1 MQQKASEN
9 NPRLFSSGGVN
20 VAAGNGNIRAYKKP
34 INLNIGMI
42 FFAVILLYVIICVFI
57 YFNKKQIYG
66 YEVKT
71 GSLSETNVYEAI
83 ALREESV
90 ITSTNAGYINY
101 FAKEGERIGAYQLV
115 CTVDESGQI
124 LELVDG
130 ADNSEVLL
138 SEKDLLEI
146 RGQVADFAGS
156 FNKNHFSTTYDF
168 KFNIDGSVL
177 KFANS
182 NLLNNISSLY
192 GSSVGNSINVC
203 NAPES
208 GIVIY
213 SVDGYEDK
221 TASDISKEWFEK
233 ENYEKVQLINN
244 DIVENGDAIFKLAT
258 DERWSLL
265 FPLEKSRAD
274 ELLEEEYVKVRFL
287 KNQNESWGKVSVVTG
302 TDNETYVQLT
312 FTNSMITFA
321 TDRYV
326 DIELILDVESG
337 LKVPNSA
344 IVEKEFFLIPTS
356 FVQKGGKN
364 ANMGVLRET
373 YNEDGSVIPE
383 FIEVTIYNEEN
394 GEYYLD
400 DSILRAGDNLL
411 RTDSNE
417 KHTVSKSGTLV
428 GVYNIN
434 KGYADFKQI
443 QILNQ
448 NDEYSIIKSNTQY
461 GLIAYDHIVLDAE
474 SVNEDEFIY
483 D

>member
-1 MQQKASEN
+1 VATGKEN
-9 NPRLFSSGGVN
+9 V
-20 VAAGNGNIRAYKKP
+20 RAYKKP

-42 FFAVILLYVIICVFI
+42 FFAVILLYVIICVFM

-66 YEVKT
+66 YEVKS

-83 ALREESV
+83 ALREETV
-90 ITSTNAGYINY
+90 VTSPNPGYINY

-124 LELVDG
+124 LELLDS
-130 ADNSEVLL
+130 ADDSEVLL
-138 SEKDLLEI
+138 SDRDLSEI
-146 RGQVADFAGS
+146 RGQVADFAGA
-156 FNKNHFSTTYDF
+156 FQKNHFAAAYDF
-168 KFNIDGSVL
+168 KFNVEGSVL

-182 NLLNNISSLY
+182 NLLNNINNLY
-192 GSSVGNSINVC
+192 GSSLGSSINVC

-208 GIVIY
+208 GIVVY

-221 TASDISKEWFEK
+221 KASEISEEWFEK
-233 ENYEKVQLINN
+233 EIYEKKQLINN
-244 DIVENGDAIFKLAT
+244 NIVESGDTIYKLAT
-258 DERWSLL
+258 SERWSLL
-265 FPLEKSRAD
+265 FPLEKDRAE

-287 KNQNESWGKVSVVTG
+287 KNQNESWGKVDVITG
-302 TDNETYVQLT
+302 LDSKTYVQLS

-321 TDRYV
+321 TDRFV
-326 DIELILDVESG
+326 DIELIIDVESG

-344 IVEKEFFLIPTS
+344 IVEKEFFLIPTT
-356 FVQKGGKN
+356 FVEKGGKN
-364 ANMGVLRET
+364 GSMGVLRET
-373 YNEDGSVIPE
+373 YNEDGSAIPE
-383 FIEVTIYNEEN
+383 FIEVNIYNEEN
-394 GEYYLD
+394 GEYYID

-411 RTDSNE
+411 RTNSNE

-448 NDEYSIIKSNTQY
+448 NEEYSIIQSNTKY

>member
-1 MQQKASEN
+1 MAT
-9 NPRLFSSGGVN
+9 
-20 VAAGNGNIRAYKKP
+20 GNGNVRAYKKP
-34 INLNIGMI
+34 LNLNMGMI
-42 FFAVILLYVIICVFI
+42 FFAVILLYVIICVFM

-66 YEVKT
+66 YEVKS

-83 ALREESV
+83 ALREEVVVNSA
-90 ITSTNAGYINY
+90 NDGYINY

-124 LELVDG
+124 LDLMDG
-130 ADNSEVLL
+130 IDNSQVLL
-138 SEKDLLEI
+138 SEKDLMEI
-146 RGQVADFAGS
+146 RDEVADFAGS
-156 FNKNHFSTTYDF
+156 FNKNHFSTAYDF

-177 KFANS
+177 KFANT
-182 NLLNNISSLY
+182 NLLENINGLY
-192 GSSVGNSINVC
+192 GTDIGGAINIC
-203 NAPES
+203 NAPTS
-208 GIVIY
+208 GIVVY

-221 TASDISKEWFEK
+221 TASEISQEWFEK
-233 ENYEKVQLINN
+233 DKYEKVQLISNN
-244 DIVENGDAIFKLAT
+244 IVENGDVIYKLAT

-265 FPLEKSRAD
+265 FPLEKERAQ
-274 ELLEEEYVKVRFL
+274 ELLKEEYVKVRFL
-287 KNQNESWGKVSVVTG
+287 KNQNESWGKVNIITG
-302 TDNETYVQLT
+302 LDNETYVELS

-344 IVEKEFFLIPTS
+344 IVEKEFFLIPAT
-356 FVQKGGKN
+356 FVEKGGKN
-364 ANMGVLRET
+364 STMGVLRET

-383 FIEVTIYNEEN
+383 FIEVSIYNEEN
-394 GEYYLD
+394 GEYYID

-411 RTDSNE
+411 RTNSNE
-417 KHTVSKSGTLV
+417 RHTVSKSGTLV

-448 NDEYSIIKSNTQY
+448 NEEYSIIRSNTQY
-461 GLIAYDHIVLDAE
+461 GLVAYDHIVLDAE
-474 SVNEDEFIY
+474 SVNEDEFIF

>member
-1 MQQKASEN
+1 
-9 NPRLFSSGGVN
+9 
-20 VAAGNGNIRAYKKP
+20 
-34 INLNIGMI
+34 MI
-42 FFAVILLYVIICVFI
+42 FFAVILLYVIICVFM
-57 YFNKKQIYG
+57 YFDKKQIYG
-66 YEVKT
+66 YEVKA

-83 ALREESV
+83 ALREETV
-90 ITSTNAGYINY
+90 VKSTNAGYINY

-124 LELVDG
+124 LELVNSVDG
-130 ADNSEVLL
+130 SEVLL
-138 SEKDLLEI
+138 GEKDLSEI

-156 FNKNHFSTTYDF
+156 FQKNHFSTVYDF
-168 KFNIDGSVL
+168 KFTIDGSVL

-182 NLLNNISSLY
+182 NLLNNINSLY
-192 GSSVGNSINVC
+192 STSIGSSINVC

-208 GIVIY
+208 GIVVY
-213 SVDGYEDK
+213 SVDGYEGKK
-221 TASDISKEWFEK
+221 TSEISIDWFEK

-244 DIVENGDAIFKLAT
+244 DIVESGDIIYKLST

-265 FPLEKSRAD
+265 FPLENERAQA
-274 ELLEEEYVKVRFL
+274 LLEEEYVKVRFL
-287 KNQNESWGKVSVVTG
+287 KNQNESWGKVNVITG
-302 TDNETYVQLT
+302 QDNETYVQLT

-321 TDRYV
+321 TDRFV

-344 IVEKEFFLIPTS
+344 IVEKEFFLIPTA
-356 FVQKGGKN
+356 FVEKGGKN
-364 ANMGVLRET
+364 GNQGVLRET
-373 YNEDGSVIPE
+373 YNEDGSAIPE
-383 FIEVTIYNEEN
+383 FIEVSIYNEEN
-394 GEYYLD
+394 GEYYID
-400 DSILRAGDNLL
+400 DSVLRAGDNLL
-411 RTDSNE
+411 RTNSNE
-417 KHTVSKSGTLV
+417 RHTVSKSGTLV

-448 NDEYSIIKSNTQY
+448 NEEYSIIKSNTNY

-483 D
+483 E

>member
-1 MQQKASEN
+1 V
-9 NPRLFSSGGVN
+9 P
-20 VAAGNGNIRAYKKP
+20 AGNGNVRAYKKP

-42 FFAVILLYVIICVFI
+42 FFAVILLYVIICVFM
-57 YFNKKQIYG
+57 YFDKKQIYG
-66 YEVKT
+66 YEVKA

-83 ALREESV
+83 ALREETV
-90 ITSTNAGYINY
+90 VKSTNAGYINY
-101 FAKEGERIGAYQLV
+101 FAKEGERTGAYQLV

-124 LELVDG
+124 LELVNSIDG
-130 ADNSEVLL
+130 EEVLL
-138 SEKDLLEI
+138 GEKDLLEI

-156 FNKNHFSTTYDF
+156 FQKNHFSTVYDF

-177 KFANS
+177 KYANS
-182 NLLNNISSLY
+182 NLLNNINSLY
-192 GSSVGNSINVC
+192 STSIGSSINVC

-208 GIVIY
+208 GIVVY
-213 SVDGYEDK
+213 SVDGYEGK
-221 TASDISKEWFEK
+221 NASEISMDWFEK
-233 ENYEKVQLINN
+233 ENYEKIQLINN
-244 DIVENGDAIFKLAT
+244 DIVESGDIIYKLAT

-265 FPLEKSRAD
+265 FPLEKERAD
-274 ELLEEEYVKVRFL
+274 ALLEEEYVKVRFL
-287 KNQNESWGKVSVVTG
+287 KNQNESWGKVSVITG
-302 TDNETYVQLT
+302 QDNETYVQLT

-321 TDRYV
+321 TDRFV

-344 IVEKEFFLIPTS
+344 IVEKEFFLIPVD
-356 FVQKGGKN
+356 FVEKGGKN
-364 ANMGVLRET
+364 GNQGVLRET
-373 YNEDGSVIPE
+373 YNEDGSAIPE
-383 FIEVTIYNEEN
+383 FIEVSIYNEEN
-394 GEYYLD
+394 GEYYID
-400 DSILRAGDNLL
+400 DSVLRAGDNLL
-411 RTDSNE
+411 RTNSNE

-448 NDEYSIIKSNTQY
+448 NEEYSIIKSNTNY

-483 D
+483 E

>member
-1 MQQKASEN
+1 M
-9 NPRLFSSGGVN
+9 
-20 VAAGNGNIRAYKKP
+20 AAGNGNVRAYKKP

-42 FFAVILLYVIICVFI
+42 FFAVILLYVIICVFM

-83 ALREESV
+83 ALREETV
-90 ITSTNAGYINY
+90 VNSTNAGYINY
-101 FAKEGERIGAYQLV
+101 FAKEGERTGAFQLV

-124 LELVDG
+124 LELVNTSEG
-130 ADNSEVLL
+130 SEVLL
-138 SEKDLLEI
+138 GEKDLMEI
-146 RGQVADFAGS
+146 RGQVADFASS
-156 FNKNHFSTTYDF
+156 FDKNHFSATYDF
-168 KFNIDGSVL
+168 KFNVDGSVL

-182 NLLNNISSLY
+182 NLLSNISSLY
-192 GSSVGNSINVC
+192 GTSIGNSINVC
-203 NAPES
+203 NAPQS
-208 GIVIY
+208 GIVVY
-213 SVDGYEDK
+213 SVDGYEGK
-221 TASDISKEWFEK
+221 SPSEISREWFER
-233 ENYEKVQLINN
+233 ENYEKIQLINN
-244 DIVENGDAIFKLAT
+244 DIVEAGEPIYKLAT

-265 FPLEKSRAD
+265 FPLEKERAD

-287 KNQNESWGKVSVVTG
+287 KNQNESWGKVSVITG
-302 TDNETYVQLT
+302 QDNETYVQLT

-344 IVEKEFFLIPTS
+344 IVEKEFFLIPTN
-356 FVQKGGKN
+356 FIEVGGKKGN
-364 ANMGVLRET
+364 KGVLRET

-383 FIEVTIYNEEN
+383 FIEVSIYNEEN
-394 GEYYLD
+394 GEYYID
-400 DSILRAGDNLL
+400 DSVLRAGDNLL

-417 KHTVSKSGTLV
+417 KFTVSKSGTLV

-448 NDEYSIIKSNTQY
+448 NEEYAIIRSNTNY

-474 SVNEDEFIY
+474 SVDEDEFIY

>member
-1 MQQKASEN
+1 M
-9 NPRLFSSGGVN
+9 
-20 VAAGNGNIRAYKKP
+20 AAGNGNVRAYKKP

-42 FFAVILLYVIICVFI
+42 FFAVILLYVIICVFM

-66 YEVKT
+66 YEVKS

-83 ALREESV
+83 ALREEV
-90 ITSTNAGYINY
+90 VVNSTNAGYINY

-124 LELVDG
+124 LELVDSI
-130 ADNSEVLL
+130 DSTQVLL
-138 SEKDLLEI
+138 GEKDLLEI
-146 RGQVADFAGS
+146 REQVADFAGS
-156 FNKNHFSTTYDF
+156 FHKNHFSTAYDF
-168 KFNIDGSVL
+168 KFSIDGSVL
-177 KFANS
+177 KFANT
-182 NLLNNISSLY
+182 NLLDNINSLY
-192 GSSVGNSINVC
+192 GTSIGSSINIC
-203 NAPES
+203 NAPTS
-208 GIVIY
+208 GIVVY
-213 SVDGYEDK
+213 SVDGYEGK
-221 TASDISKEWFEK
+221 TSSEISKEWFEK
-233 ENYEKVQLINN
+233 ENYEKVQLISNN
-244 DIVENGDAIFKLAT
+244 IVEDGDTIYKLAT

-265 FPLEKSRAD
+265 FPLEKERAQ

-287 KNQNESWGKVSVVTG
+287 KNQNESWGKVNMITG
-302 TDNETYVQLT
+302 LDNETYVELT

-344 IVEKEFFLIPTS
+344 IVEKEFFLIPTT
-356 FVQKGGKN
+356 FVEKGGKN
-364 ANMGVLRET
+364 ATMGVLRET

-383 FIEVTIYNEEN
+383 FIEVSIYNEEN
-394 GEYYLD
+394 GEYYID
-400 DSILRAGDNLL
+400 DSVLRAGDNLL

-417 KHTVSKSGTLV
+417 RHTVSKSGTLV

-448 NDEYSIIKSNTQY
+448 NEEYSIIQSNTKY

>member
-1 MQQKASEN
+1 MATGKEN
-9 NPRLFSSGGVN
+9 V
-20 VAAGNGNIRAYKKP
+20 RAYKKP

-42 FFAVILLYVIICVFI
+42 FFAVILLYVIICVFM

-66 YEVKT
+66 YEVKS

-83 ALREESV
+83 ALREETV
-90 ITSTNAGYINY
+90 VTSPNPGYINY

-124 LELVDG
+124 LELLDS
-130 ADNSEVLL
+130 ADDSEVLL
-138 SEKDLLEI
+138 SDRDLSEI
-146 RGQVADFAGS
+146 RGQVADFAGA
-156 FNKNHFSTTYDF
+156 FQKNHFAAAYDF
-168 KFNIDGSVL
+168 KFNVEGSVL

-182 NLLNNISSLY
+182 NLLNNINNLY
-192 GSSVGNSINVC
+192 GSSLGSSINVC

-208 GIVIY
+208 GIVVY

-221 TASDISKEWFEK
+221 KASEISEEWFEK
-233 ENYEKVQLINN
+233 EIYEKKQLINN
-244 DIVENGDAIFKLAT
+244 NIVESGDTIYKLAT
-258 DERWSLL
+258 SERWSLL
-265 FPLEKSRAD
+265 FPLEKDRAE

-287 KNQNESWGKVSVVTG
+287 KNQNESWGKVDVITG
-302 TDNETYVQLT
+302 LDSKTYVQLS

-321 TDRYV
+321 TDRFV
-326 DIELILDVESG
+326 DIELIIDVESG

-344 IVEKEFFLIPTS
+344 IVEKEFFLIPTT
-356 FVQKGGKN
+356 FVEKGGKN
-364 ANMGVLRET
+364 GSMGVLRET
-373 YNEDGSVIPE
+373 YNEDGSAIPE
-383 FIEVTIYNEEN
+383 FIEVNIYNEEN
-394 GEYYLD
+394 GEYYID

-411 RTDSNE
+411 RTNSNE

-448 NDEYSIIKSNTQY
+448 NEEYSIIQSNTKY